1 LPTSGRWYEGGYL
14 MKEIMKEAVTMM
26 VKLFVMYV
34 FTMTAMLALVTGIA
48 MPVLGVG
55 GLVIS
60 IIVLSMLSGGGKAHD
75 SGRNEDGT

>member
-1 LPTSGRWYEGGYL
+1 